1 MKCFHVPGLLL
12 VMGSLS
18 LIGCDER
25 TYEPEADSQGE
36 RETARIKAELRL
48 MNLSQDAKSH
58 TLTVGERNAFNETKE
73 IPTQTTQIHEKS
85 YYICPSI
92 RNPRFLIVGKI
103 GVEVSREIEDS
114 TTYESSPKMAG
125 DLNQDPKFH
134 PQRP

>member
-1 MKCFHVPGLLL
+1 MKCFHLPGLLL
-12 VMGSLS
+12 VTGSLF

-25 TYEPEADSQGE
+25 TYEPEAGFQGE

-73 IPTQTTQIHEKS
+73 IPSQATQIHEKS
-85 YYICPSI
+85 YYICPSV

-103 GVEVSREIEDS
+103 RVEVSREIQEYSNDVS
-114 TTYESSPKMAG
+114 FAKKSNALSQ
-125 DLNQDPKFH
+125 N
-134 PQRP
+134 